1 MGYEGVWGVVR
12 DQGEGRLDRVVE
24 RAEEAGTMPENDK

>member
-1 MGYEGVWGVVR
+1 VGYEGVWGVVR
-12 DQGEGRLDRVVE
+12 GQGEGWLDRLVE